1 MQSLKVDKNGRLI
14 LDPAG
19 WALVRQINQKGNKI
33 VWTPD
38 QKTWGVEERWDF
50 PVTKSG
56 KQFEDCDGITLW
68 KMDALLKEGVPS
80 SCLLFCV
87 VKTETGEGHA
97 VLCVTT
103 NRGDYICDNRFSDV
117 KSYDDLKAHG
127 YRFMY
132 RSAVGGSLQDVWNK
146 IQER

>member
-1 MQSLKVDKNGRLI
+1 MPTYQVDGNRRLV

-19 WALVRQINQKGNKI
+19 WSTIRRINQKGNQI
-33 VWTPD
+33 VWQED
-38 QKTWGVEERWDF
+38 EKTWGVAERWDF
-50 PVTKSG
+50 PKAQGG

-68 KMDALLKEGVPS
+68 KMDALLKEGLPP

-87 VKTETGEGHA
+87 CQDELGEGHA

-103 NRGDYICDNRFSDV
+103 DRGDYVCDNRFEDV
-117 KSYDDLKAHG
+117 KTYDDLKAYG
-127 YRFMY
+127 YRFLY
-132 RSAVGGSLQDVWNK
+132 RSSIGHSLQDVWDK